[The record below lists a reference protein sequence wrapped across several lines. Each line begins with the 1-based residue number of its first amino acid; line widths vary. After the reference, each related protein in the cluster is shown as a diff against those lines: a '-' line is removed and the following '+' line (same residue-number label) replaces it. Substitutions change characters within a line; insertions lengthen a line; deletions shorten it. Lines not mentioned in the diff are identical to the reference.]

1 MGREEQVEEREV
13 LESIFPDEI
22 QWISDTEF
30 RITITLDLPPDTD
43 VPDDEEKEGEAPVI
57 ILSVRYPEDYPDK
70 PPVLELQP
78 TPNAPPHRFFSVA
91 ADKDA
96 ILAALEATVDE
107 NLGMAMVFALV
118 STVKECAE
126 QLIIERREAVAKERE
141 EAKLAAEREENKKFH
156 GTPVTRETFIKWRE
170 GFLREMEEEKR
181 QKEEE
186 ERLEALKKTRG
197 AKEPVK
203 LTGKQLWQRGMVGKV
218 VEDDEEG
225 DDEDGTGEEDG
236 VEGVRA
242 GVEGV
247 KV

>member
-1 MGREEQVEEREV
+1 MGREEQLEEREV

-43 VPDDEEKEGEAPVI
+43 APDDQEEGEAPVI
-57 ILSVRYPEDYPDK
+57 ILTVRYPEEYPDK

-78 TPNAPPHRFFSVA
+78 TPNAPQHRYFSVA
-91 ADKDA
+91 ADKDT
-96 ILAALEATVDE
+96 ILTALEATVEE

-118 STVKECAE
+118 SQVKESAE
-126 QLIIERREAVAKERE
+126 QLIIERREVVAKERE

-170 GFLREMEEEKR
+170 GFIKEMEEEKQR
-181 QKEEE
+181 EEE

-197 AKEPVK
+197 PKEPIK
-203 LTGKQLWQRGMVGKV
+203 LTGKQLWQRGLVGKV
-218 VEDDEEG
+218 VEE
-225 DDEDGTGEEDG
+225 DDEDGEEDG
-236 VEGVRA
+236 VEAVRA